1 MAKGPPALPFAHA
14 HPAVIDEPPALHRP
28 RGRLPAGGRLGLLGR
43 RAQRPRAPR
52 VALALVDAD
61 PLYVCARIGRARVR
75 HPATLRRPDRHTHSR
90 PSTSHGAS
98 TRRSSRAAR
107 TSPPRPPTSTPPP
120 GVPPPPTLGRRAA
133 VGAAARA
140 GSPTAA
146 CRPRQ
151 HHHPGPDVAREHL
164 KSKQALLLG
173 RCYGPD
179 TCYGRPPLSALLKP
193 RLQPAADQQDRG
205 PRS

>member
-1 MAKGPPALPFAHA
+1 MLASPALAIGRAASTSRRSFDRYPDQLLAPSGTSAMAKGPPALPFAHA

-61 PLYVCARIGRARVR
+61 PLYVCARISRARVR

-107 TSPPRPPTSTPPP
+107 TSPPRPPTYTPPP

-133 VGAAARA
+133 VGAA
-140 GSPTAA
+140 GV
-146 CRPRQ
+146 Q
-151 HHHPGPDVAREHL
+151 
-164 KSKQALLLG
+164 
-173 RCYGPD
+173 
-179 TCYGRPPLSALLKP
+179 
-193 RLQPAADQQDRG
+193 
-205 PRS
+205 